1 MILDDIIFDK
11 RQEVTALKIK
21 LRHIDF
27 KKLIKTTSPAKDFL
41 SAVSRPVSLIA
52 EVKKA
57 SPSAGVISEDF
68 DPVKTAKEYEKAGA
82 SAISVLTDQKYFQGS
97 IEDLK
102 KVVRA
107 VCIPVLRKDFIID
120 EDQIYEAR
128 MSGADAILLI
138 AAVLNDAQLLQFIKI
153 TRNLGMRAVI
163 EVHDEE
169 EMERALRTPARI
181 IGINNRDLKT
191 FEVDLQTTVRVAARV
206 PQKRIVTLI
215 SESGIKTAADV
226 LLVKEAGVSAILVGE
241 ELMRQKDIPGKIRE
255 LRLGNG
261 N

>member
-27 KKLIKTTSPAKDFL
+27 KKLIKKTLPARDFL
-41 SAVSRPVSLIA
+41 SAISKPVSLIA

-57 SPSAGVISEDF
+57 SPSAGVINEDF

-82 SAISVLTDQKYFQGS
+82 HAISVLTDKKYFKGS

-102 KVVRA
+102 KVVKA
-107 VCIPVLRKDFIID
+107 VNIPVLRKDFIID

-128 MSGADAILLI
+128 MNGADAILLI
-138 AAVLNDAQLLQFIKI
+138 AAVLNDAQLSEFIKI
-153 TRNLGMRAVI
+153 TRNLGMRAVV

-169 EMERALRTPARI
+169 EMERALKTPAKI

-191 FEVDLQTTVRVAARV
+191 FKVDLQTTVRIAAMV
-206 PQKRIVTLI
+206 PKNRKITLV

-226 LLVKEAGVSAILVGE
+226 RLVKEAGASAVLVGE

-255 LRLGNG
+255 LRLGGG

>member
-27 KKLIKTTSPAKDFL
+27 KKLIKKTSPARDFL
-41 SAVSRPVSLIA
+41 SAISKPVSLIA

-57 SPSAGVISEDF
+57 SPTAGVIKEDF

-82 SAISVLTDQKYFQGS
+82 NAISVLTDQKYFKGS

-102 KVVRA
+102 KVVKA
-107 VCIPVLRKDFIID
+107 VNIPVLRKDFITD

-128 MSGADAILLI
+128 MNGADAILLI
-138 AAVLNDAQLLQFIKI
+138 ASVLNDVQLSEFIKI
-153 TRNLGMRAVI
+153 TRNLGMRAVV
-163 EVHDEE
+163 EVHNEE
-169 EMERALRTPARI
+169 EMERALKTPARI
-181 IGINNRDLKT
+181 IGVNNRDLGSFK
-191 FEVDLQTTVRVAARV
+191 VDLQTTVRLSKLV
-206 PQKRIVTLI
+206 PKNRKVILI

-226 LLVKEAGVSAILVGE
+226 VTVKDAGASAILVGE
-241 ELMRQKDIPGKIRE
+241 ELMRQNDISAKINE
-255 LRLGNG
+255 LRLAGQN
-261 N
+261 